1 MSLGHLFVI
10 SAPSGAGK
18 TTILKPV
25 LSLIPAI
32 GFSVSHTTRQP
43 RPGEVNGKDYFFVDV
58 EQFSA
63 MRLDGDFLE
72 WAEVHGNYYGT
83 SQRAVMAQL
92 EGGQD
97 VILDIDVQGARQLQS
112 RQDLK
117 PTFIFIA
124 PPSLAELER
133 RLTGRQTETAETIAL
148 RLRNA
153 RQEIMAANLYDY
165 VIVNDDL
172 DQAKTMLTAIIL
184 EKRAA
189 ARRGYDGKP
198 FGAILD
204 DGHPLDF

>member
-1 MSLGHLFVI
+1 MSRGHLLVI

-18 TTILKPV
+18 TTILKPI
-25 LSLIPAI
+25 LARIPAI
-32 GFSVSHTTRQP
+32 AFSVSHTTRRP
-43 RPGEVNGKDYFFVDV
+43 RPGEINGKDYFFVDAD
-58 EQFSA
+58 QFFA

-92 EGGQD
+92 AGGQD
-97 VILDIDVQGARQLQS
+97 VILDIDVQGARQLQA
-112 RQDLK
+112 RQDLDA
-117 PTFIFIA
+117 TFIFIA

-148 RLRNA
+148 RLHNA
-153 RQEIMAANLYDY
+153 RQELQAANLYDY
-165 VIVNDDL
+165 IIVNDDL
-172 DQAKTMLTAIIL
+172 DHAKSMLMAIIL

-204 DGHPLDF
+204 